1 MPTHQLPPGI
11 HPASSPYTC
20 TTPSLVR
27 GNAPYEVKKHV
38 LDTIFAPAF
47 AKNILLKAVLTEIN
61 KESYFNGDGKE
72 KEVWTVVFEMDVEE
86 GRCVSQAVQTRSFG
100 VGTDKRYL
108 RYA

>member
-11 HPASSPYTC
+11 HPASSHYTC

-27 GNAPYEVKKHV
+27 GNAPYEIKKHV

-86 GRCVSQAVQTRSFG
+86 GLSLRLVRLVLGLISVIY
-100 VGTDKRYL
+100 V